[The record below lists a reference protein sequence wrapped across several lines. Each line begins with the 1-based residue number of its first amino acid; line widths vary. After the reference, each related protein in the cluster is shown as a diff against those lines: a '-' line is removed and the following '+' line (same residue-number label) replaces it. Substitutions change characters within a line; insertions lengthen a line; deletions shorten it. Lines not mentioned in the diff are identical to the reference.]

1 MKYPAKTHAAACILL
16 AACGYTTAASAQ
28 SAETDPPGAIE
39 ISGNVGVVSD
49 YRFRGLSL
57 SDRDPAIQGGIDVS
71 HKSGLFVG
79 TWASSI
85 ADYGGSN
92 MELDLYGGYASSA
105 AGLDYSITALGYV
118 YPGGHD
124 VNYFE
129 LKGTVGK
136 TIGPASLELEV
147 SWVPDQSNYPGDNV
161 YIAAGA
167 EVGIPNTP
175 LTVHARAGRES
186 SDFIKK
192 WDWEAGVAYSFGS
205 LTASVAYVDT
215 NYSGINEAGR
225 LGRAGVVA
233 SLLAEF

>member
-1 MKYPAKTHAAACILL
+1 MKLLAKTRASACVLIAAGCCAAAP
-16 AACGYTTAASAQ
+16 AQ
-28 SAETDPPGAIE
+28 AAETDPPAAIE
-39 ISGNVGVVSD
+39 ISGNVGLVSD

-57 SDRDPAIQGGIDVS
+57 SDRDPAIQGGIDVT

-92 MELDLYGGYASSA
+92 MELDLYGGYGGSA
-105 AGLDYSITALGYV
+105 AGLDYSVTGLAYV
-118 YPGGHD
+118 YPGGHGVD
-124 VNYFE
+124 YFE

-147 SWVPDQSNYPGDNV
+147 SWVPDQGNYPGDNV
-161 YIAAGA
+161 YVSAGA
-167 EVGIPNTP
+167 EFAIPDTP
-175 LTVHARAGRES
+175 LTLHARAGRES

-192 WDWEAGVAYSFGS
+192 WDWEAGAAYSFGN
-205 LTASVAYVDT
+205 LKASVAYVDT
-215 NYSGINEAGR
+215 NYSGANEAGR
-225 LGRAGVVA
+225 LGRAAVVA